1 MTVCTA
7 IPISNHRTDFMNSV
21 TFVCNNFESVSDNV
35 RKNVLLLYGDSCF
48 DGFKNRFTLEATV
61 TYIKTSERFSE
72 SLFD

>member
-1 MTVCTA
+1 
-7 IPISNHRTDFMNSV
+7 MNSV

-35 RKNVLLLYGDSCF
+35 RKNELLLYGDSCF

-61 TYIKTSERFSE
+61 TYIKNSERFSE